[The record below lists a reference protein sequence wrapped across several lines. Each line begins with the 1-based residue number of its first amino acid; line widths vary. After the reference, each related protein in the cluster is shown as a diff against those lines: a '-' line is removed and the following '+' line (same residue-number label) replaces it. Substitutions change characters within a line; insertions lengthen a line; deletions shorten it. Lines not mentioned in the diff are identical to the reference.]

1 MPGTARGGSARRPPA
16 DVLCVSVCAAE
27 VCELGSIGTSTEGRD
42 IMLLTI
48 TNKSTGAHDTKPA
61 FWLDGNTHAGE
72 VTGCAPCMPF
82 PAPFFWSDFG

>member
-1 MPGTARGGSARRPPA
+1 M
-16 DVLCVSVCAAE
+16 CAAE

-72 VTGCAPCMPF
+72 VTGCAPCMRF
-82 PAPFFWSDFG
+82 PAGAISGPFFSVIFWVISVVLR